1 MDSQKKFPKAFSCEF
16 FPPKTEQGKENLR
29 ETIKELKKINPA
41 YLSCTYGAGGTTQEG
56 TWETVKEI
64 QGSGINAVPHITCI
78 GSTKDKISGL
88 LSSYKE
94 LGINRIVALRG
105 DLPEGQDKAGE
116 FMFANELV
124 SFIRETTGD
133 HFHIEVAA
141 YPEKHPEAAT
151 LEDDIK
157 NFNRKVDA
165 GASSAITQYFFNP
178 DSYFQFIEHCEK
190 LGIAIP
196 IVPGIMPITNYK
208 QLARFSDSCGAI
220 IPKPIRTKLE
230 SYGDDLESIRSFG
243 FDVIVD
249 LCTKLLDAGCPGLHF
264 YSMNRAEPTVSIWKQ
279 INQSQG
285 NSA

>member
-1 MDSQKKFPKAFSCEF
+1 MKSQKKFPKAFSCEF

-56 TWETVKEI
+56 TLETVKEI
-64 QGSGINAVPHITCI
+64 RNSDINAAPHITCI
-78 GSTKDKISGL
+78 GSTKEKISGL

-124 SFIRETTGD
+124 AFIRAETGD

-151 LEDDIK
+151 LEDDIN
-157 NFNRKVDA
+157 NFKRKVDA
-165 GASSAITQYFFNP
+165 GASSAITQYFFDP
-178 DSYFQFIEHCEK
+178 DSYFQFIGHCEK
-190 LGIAIP
+190 LGIDIP
-196 IVPGIMPITNYK
+196 VVPGIMPITNFK

-264 YSMNRAEPTVSIWKQ
+264 YSMNRAEPTVRIWKQ
-279 INQSQG
+279 LNQH
-285 NSA
+285 

>member
-1 MDSQKKFPKAFSCEF
+1 MKSQQQYPATFSCEF

-29 ETIKELKKINPA
+29 ATIQELKKINPT

-64 QGSGINAVPHITCI
+64 QGSGIDAAPHITCI

-88 LSSYKE
+88 LDSYKE

-124 SFIRETTGD
+124 AFIRAETGD

-151 LEDDIK
+151 LEDDIN
-157 NFNRKVDA
+157 NFKGKVDA

-178 DSYFQFIEHCEK
+178 DSYFQFVDRCEK
-190 LGIAIP
+190 LGISIP

-220 IPKPIRTKLE
+220 IPQPIRTQLE
-230 SYGDDLESIRSFG
+230 SYGDDL
-243 FDVIVD
+243 
-249 LCTKLLDAGCPGLHF
+249 
-264 YSMNRAEPTVSIWKQ
+264 
-279 INQSQG
+279 
-285 NSA
+285 

>member
-1 MDSQKKFPKAFSCEF
+1 MESQKKSPKAFSCEF

-29 ETIKELKKINPA
+29 ETIQELKKINPA

-64 QGSGINAVPHITCI
+64 KNCGINAVPHITCI

-88 LSSYKE
+88 LDSYRK

-124 SFIRETTGD
+124 AFIRAETGD

-157 NFNRKVDA
+157 NFKRKVDA
-165 GASSAITQYFFNP
+165 GASSAITQYFFDP
-178 DSYFQFIEHCEK
+178 DSYFQFIGNCEK
-190 LGIAIP
+190 LGIDIP
-196 IVPGIMPITNYK
+196 VVPGIMPITNYK

-264 YSMNRAEPTVSIWKQ
+264 YSMNRAEPTVGIW
-279 INQSQG
+279 NQLNQP
-285 NSA
+285 

>member
-1 MDSQKKFPKAFSCEF
+1 MKSQKNFPTAFSCEF

-29 ETIKELKKINPA
+29 ATIQELKKINPA

-64 QGSGINAVPHITCI
+64 KDSGIAATPHITCI

-88 LSSYKE
+88 LDDYKG

-151 LEDDIK
+151 LEEDIK
-157 NFNRKVDA
+157 NFKRKVDA
-165 GASSAITQYFFNP
+165 GATAAITQYFFDP
-178 DSYFQFIEHCEK
+178 DSYFQFVDHCEK
-190 LGIAIP
+190 LGINIP

-208 QLARFSDSCGAI
+208 QLARFSDTCGAI
-220 IPKPIRTKLE
+220 IPKPIRAKLE
-230 SYGDDLESIRSFG
+230 SYGDDLDAIRAYG
-243 FDVIVD
+243 LEVVTN
-249 LCTKLLDAGCPGLHF
+249 LCRTLLDAGCPGLHF
-264 YSMNRAEPTVSIWKQ
+264 YSLNRAEPTVTILKQ
-279 INQSQG
+279 LNL
-285 NSA
+285 A